1 MEEVDVVII
10 GAGISGIDAV
20 SSSPARCCR
29 GCSSL
34 RLSAGADD
42 APHCRPALPVDIG
55 RTLTVSCCAAQA
67 HHMKVDCP
75 QCSFVVLERRASH
88 GGTWDLM
95 K

>member
-1 MEEVDVVII
+1 M
-10 GAGISGIDAV
+10 S
-20 SSSPARCCR
+20 R
-29 GCSSL
+29 
-34 RLSAGADD
+34 
-42 APHCRPALPVDIG
+42 ALTD
-55 RTLTVSCCAAQA
+55 SCCAAQA